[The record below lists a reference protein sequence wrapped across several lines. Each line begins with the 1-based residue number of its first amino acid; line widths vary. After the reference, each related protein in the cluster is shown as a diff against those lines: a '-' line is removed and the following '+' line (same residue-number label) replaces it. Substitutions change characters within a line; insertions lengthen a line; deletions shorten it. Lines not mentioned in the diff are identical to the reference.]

1 MYNNGNAQNGSEM
14 RRMIGSQI
22 IVLLKSFAQAWQL
35 NSNIYEMKAEHDATY
50 AWYLKDGNVSLVVG
64 LLDNPTGISSR
75 LALHDE
81 PRLLVGKLYSANSFQ
96 PTTFNS
102 LASFSLM
109 SPDVFNEAAEWID
122 TNWQLFAAYS

>member
-1 MYNNGNAQNGSEM
+1 MYNNGDALIGSEM

-22 IVLLKSFAQAWQL
+22 VALLESFAQAWQL
-35 NSNIYEMKAEHDATY
+35 NNCIYEMKTERDVTY

-64 LLDNPTGISSR
+64 FLDNPTSISSL
-75 LALHDE
+75 LAFSNE
-81 PRLLVGKLYSANSFQ
+81 PRLFVGKLSSTNSFQ

-102 LASFSLM
+102 LVSFSLT
-109 SPDVFNEAAEWID
+109 SPDVFNVAAEWID